1 MDNKK
6 KNILVFSTET
16 PPETITNKSRQQEG
30 GAMLKKPVV
39 K

>member
-6 KNILVFSTET
+6 KYIIVFRMET
-16 PPETITNKSRQQEG
+16 PPGAITHKSRQQEG